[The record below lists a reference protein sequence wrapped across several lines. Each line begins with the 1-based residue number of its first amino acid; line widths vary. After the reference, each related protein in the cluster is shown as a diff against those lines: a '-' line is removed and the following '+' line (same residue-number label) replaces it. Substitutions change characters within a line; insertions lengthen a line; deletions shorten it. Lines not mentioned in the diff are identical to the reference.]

1 MNKEILKNFNGL
13 KIVKFNNYL
22 MPLNA
27 KNSLS
32 DFNKDIAFI
41 ESVKKNKLIKD
52 YEKNFLINS
61 IAEHFIHLNKN
72 KLSDQYIVNKGDIFK
87 YFNDKK
93 NALNYALDIMP
104 YCYFSPITF
113 ELKEFNKEQ
122 IKNNNLKVI
131 K

>member
-41 ESVKKNKLIKD
+41 KSVKKNKLIKD

-61 IAEHFIHLNKN
+61 IAKRFIHLNKN
-72 KLSDQYIVNKGDIFK
+72 KLSGQYIVNKGDIFK
-87 YFNDKK
+87 YFNNEK

-122 IKNNNLKVI
+122 IKNNNLEVI